1 MRRGDRL
8 DLALILLAAAYLVF
22 VGLGGAGHEWYASA
36 DRVADGKFWL
46 LLTSA
51 LNVVVD
57 LDEVQWL
64 LLALVTAAV
73 IYRLGPRL
81 WWTVSLTGH
90 VVSAIVS
97 YGVIEIAVGLGSNSA
112 EITARQS
119 DYGISIVLAAGLG
132 ALTASGLLARERGP
146 VGTADRAALIV
157 GLLGLAGMF
166 VVSFGWY
173 DSQHLIG
180 YVIGFF
186 LTRYLVS
193 RKVWGIAGGGRFEK
207 LR

>member
-36 DRVADGKFWL
+36 DRVADGRVWL

-51 LNVVVD
+51 LNVVVE

-64 LLALVTAAV
+64 MLAVVTAAV

-90 VVSAIVS
+90 VGSAIIS
-97 YGVIEIAVGLGSNSA
+97 YGLIEIAVALGSGSA
-112 EITARQS
+112 EITARES

-132 ALTASGLLARERGP
+132 ALTASALLARERGDF
-146 VGTADRAALIV
+146 GAADRAALIA
-157 GLLGLAGMF
+157 GLAGLAGMF
-166 VVSFGWY
+166 AVSFGWY
-173 DSQHLIG
+173 DIQHLIG
-180 YVIGFF
+180 YVIGFL
-186 LTRYLVS
+186 LTRFLVG
-193 RKVWGIAGGGRFEK
+193 RKVWGIGAGGRFETP
-207 LR
+207 R